1 MLNWVCK
8 NENLLLDW
16 KNIEYKGY
24 LKCSNGDNLVYFVRL
39 SMENI
44 MNNLVI
50 GVVMCRNRFKGYVI

>member
-24 LKCSNGDNLVYFVRL
+24 LKRSNGDNLVYFVRL

-44 MNNLVI
+44 MNNSVI
-50 GVVMCRNRFKGYVI
+50 GVVMCRNRFKGYAI